1 MKQSEWR
8 KIFAF
13 SIPYLKHQWKTFV
26 AVMAILV
33 LGGAMTSVTPYIWGE
48 ILDDIAGG
56 KIRELAIW
64 LGLYFLITYV
74 AMGLGIVEGY
84 LGSKLNYTVE
94 AEIKQDLMAKALHM
108 SCADLDQFDAGTLV
122 SRVTSDSSMVI
133 SFVFEVITSIVTI
146 IINIIAALI
155 FVFHI
160 SVDLSL
166 VSLAFIPL
174 SIGANF
180 VFKKAFRALTEL
192 QKKYGDKLSSFLVG
206 TLSHIPEMK
215 AYCLEDAQS
224 KQYSSLIW
232 EGWSLQKKQFV
243 LSTKMSLVSSLIGSF
258 STAAVLLM
266 SAALISE
273 GRFTL
278 GSMVSFQRYI
288 DQLTGAVSSLLQM
301 NYSAQSAGVAVSRMS
316 ELFAM
321 EEEREDGISTAFTV
335 SRIDFQ
341 DVSFS
346 YRNDED
352 VLKAICFTINEP
364 GVYSLVGENGSGK
377 TSVLK
382 LLMRYYAVSNGQI
395 LLNNTDINLLPIEAV
410 RKSIGYYA
418 KDVFIKDD
426 TILANLL
433 LGSEYSP
440 ESAPSNLGDLCEKV
454 GLSEFLDSLP
464 DGLQT
469 PVGENGKLLSSGQKQ
484 KIAVV
489 RALLDDSSILLLD
502 EITSDLDGD
511 AEEKIVSTLSEL
523 GRKKILLLVT
533 HRVLPLKSAKQ
544 VVVLQN
550 GHVEAVGSHDELLRV
565 SSVYRS
571 LFEKQA

>member
-1 MKQSEWR
+1 MGG
-8 KIFAF
+8 
-13 SIPYLKHQWKTFV
+13 
-26 AVMAILV
+26 LV
-33 LGGAMTSVTPYIWGE
+33 FT
-48 ILDDIAGG
+48 
-56 KIRELAIW
+56 
-64 LGLYFLITYV
+64 
-74 AMGLGIVEGY
+74 
-84 LGSKLNYTVE
+84 
-94 AEIKQDLMAKALHM
+94 
-108 SCADLDQFDAGTLV
+108 
-122 SRVTSDSSMVI
+122 
-133 SFVFEVITSIVTI
+133 
-146 IINIIAALI
+146 
-155 FVFHI
+155 
-160 SVDLSL
+160 
-166 VSLAFIPL
+166 
-174 SIGANF
+174 
-180 VFKKAFRALTEL
+180 
-192 QKKYGDKLSSFLVG
+192 
-206 TLSHIPEMK
+206 
-215 AYCLEDAQS
+215 
-224 KQYSSLIW
+224 
-232 EGWSLQKKQFV
+232 KKQFV
-243 LSTKMSLVSSLIGSF
+243 LSTKMSLVSPLIQCS
-258 STAAVLLM
+258 STATVLLM
-266 SAALISE
+266 SAALISA

-382 LLMRYYAVSNGQI
+382 LLMRYYAVSDGQI
-395 LLNNTDINLLPIEAV
+395 LLNNTDIKLLPIEAV

-440 ESAPSNLGDLCEKV
+440 ESAPSNLGELCEKV

-502 EITSDLDGD
+502 EVTSDLDGD
-511 AEEKIVSTLSEL
+511 AEEKIVSALSEL

-533 HRVLPLKSAKQ
+533 HRVLPLKSARQ

-565 SSVYRS
+565 SLVYRS
-571 LFEKQA
+571 LFEK